1 MLIGSD
7 WMLFR
12 IISDM
17 FQTGYYICLYVAQS
31 DDPPLVISFEG
42 ATGWWQRRG
51 SRHPSGASRSNG
63 DFRSDIPSGKPTW
76 LWKIAIEIVSF
87 PSRNVDFPFLPYCTR
102 G

>member
-1 MLIGSD
+1 MTTIPD
-7 WMLFR
+7 ICPNAHWMLFR

-31 DDPPLVISFEG
+31 GDPPPVISFEG

-51 SRHPSGASRSNG
+51 SRHPSGASRSKG
-63 DFRSDIPSGKPTW
+63 AGRPTW

-87 PSRNVDFPFLPYCTR
+87 PSENVDFPLLPCCTR